1 MLIIQLLIT
10 GFSQSEH
17 TGEIGSFISKI
28 TLLHS
33 KGIGI
38 FTIAN
43 GPAHFTGELQMASH
57 FYLLDNLLKEKTWL
71 NSTTICSFP
80 RPWATSA
87 VPRINQPSRQISTSQ
102 KTNLSLFYNFTGNY
116 VGSYGHPIFGN
127 FTILRNC
134 SLVDHTKLLLQFR
147 IGLLGSGSLEFIN
160 VSTAF
165 LEFTG
170 VMRYI
175 RPRSFAVLYFLNQN
189 IASKRYEVLAIYGF
203 GSHTPLIFRR
213 DLPWEPLTPSD
224 RKSGSDRLAF
234 VIIGIY
240 ALILFNII

>member
-1 MLIIQLLIT
+1 
-10 GFSQSEH
+10 
-17 TGEIGSFISKI
+17 
-28 TLLHS
+28 
-33 KGIGI
+33 
-38 FTIAN
+38 
-43 GPAHFTGELQMASH
+43 MAVH
-57 FYLLDNLLKEKTWL
+57 FYLLDSLLKEKTWL

-87 VPRINQPSRQISTSQ
+87 VSRINQPSNRQIPTSL
-102 KTNLSLFYNFTGNY
+102 KTNLSLSFNFTSNY
-116 VGSYGHPIFGN
+116 IGSYGHPIFGN

-134 SLVDHTKLLLQFR
+134 SPVDHSKPLLQFR

-175 RPRSFAVLYFLNQN
+175 RPRSFAILYFLNQN

-213 DLPWEPLTPSD
+213 DLLWEPLTAID
-224 RKSGSDRLAF
+224 RKSGSNRLTF
-234 VIIGIY
+234 VISMIY
-240 ALILFNII
+240 VFKHLFFLSIFNLF